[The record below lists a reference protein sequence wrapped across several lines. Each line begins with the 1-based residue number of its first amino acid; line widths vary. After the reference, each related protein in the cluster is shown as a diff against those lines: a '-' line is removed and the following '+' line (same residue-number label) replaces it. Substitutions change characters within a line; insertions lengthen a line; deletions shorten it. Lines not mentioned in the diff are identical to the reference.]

1 MHDVPPMR
9 VATALFALVPT
20 LVAGPAI
27 ACPDALATD
36 ISTDEA
42 PSTQA
47 ACMTNVD
54 FSTSHR
60 RFAVGYAIG
69 AGGTS
74 QSGIGNAASVFGG
87 LDVAYAL
94 QFGGDEEQPSYEV
107 ELTGGVT
114 GQRVGGDVEATG
126 VVTRAGARI
135 GPARMNASIIDEG
148 RGNLAFFP
156 LTMEIA
162 HVGELAARP
171 KMSAR
176 PELARSLYG
185 RERVELATR
194 LVRIEGAGEKAQSG
208 APGQVI
214 PRDPTS
220 WGLDFMTFHAG
231 LDVAMQTGA
240 RIETTIGGAMLGV
253 EEHVSGASID
263 VFGLEHRRID
273 LPMYTTNVDTLWVLR
288 VDGVNP
294 QTGSQYYIGWGE
306 VVDMPGGDELGKK
319 LDPENGN
326 ISIGGLGWFSKRR
339 AWGGFG
345 AQYKREPFVTMTG
358 DVLLEDRVSV
368 EVYVPRA
375 LGLVASA
382 FAAWTT
388 RLVDGELERE
398 STAGVEL
405 GASYV
410 QDGFTSKVGLEVGRS
425 YYTALDDAMPMSA
438 GFAAAFGLTVQ
449 HTGRRAWVR

>member
-1 MHDVPPMR
+1 MR
-9 VATALFALVPT
+9 FAMVVFALVP
-20 LVAGPAI
+20 LWAGPAI
-27 ACPDALATD
+27 ACPVGIATE
-36 ISTDEA
+36 ISTEEG
-42 PSTQA
+42 PSTA
-47 ACMTNVD
+47 APCMTNVD

-60 RFAVGYAIG
+60 SFAVGYAIG

-74 QSGIGNAASVFGG
+74 QTGIGNAASVFGG
-87 LDVAYAL
+87 LDLAYAL

-107 ELTGGVT
+107 ELTGGVA

-135 GPARMNASIIDEG
+135 GPAQMNASVVDVG

-156 LTMEIA
+156 LTMELA

-176 PELARSLYG
+176 PELARALYG
-185 RERVELATR
+185 RERVEVATR
-194 LVRIEGAGEKAQSG
+194 IVRVEGAGEKAQTG
-208 APGQVI
+208 APGQVE
-214 PRDPTS
+214 PKEPTS
-220 WGLDFMTFHAG
+220 WSLDFMPVHAG
-231 LDVAMQTGA
+231 LDVAMQAGA

-253 EEHVSGASID
+253 EEHTSGASLD
-263 VFGLEHRRID
+263 FFGLEHRRID
-273 LPMYTTNVDTLWVLR
+273 LPMYTTNVDTVWMLR
-288 VDGVNP
+288 IDGVNP
-294 QTGSQYYIGWGE
+294 QTGSQYHIGWGE
-306 VVDMPGGDELGKK
+306 VVDMPGRDELGKK
-319 LDPENGN
+319 LDPESGSV
-326 ISIGGLGWFSKRR
+326 SIGGVGWFSKRR
-339 AWGGFG
+339 EWGGFG

-358 DVLLEDRVSV
+358 DVVLEDRVSA
-368 EVYVPRA
+368 EVYVPHA

-388 RLVDGELERE
+388 RLVDGELKHE

-425 YYTALDDAMPMSA
+425 YYTVLDDAMPMSA

-449 HTGRRAWVR
+449 HTGRRAWMR